1 MIKSIIIGKKNV
13 AGRNSSGKITV
24 HHKGGGH
31 KKKFRKIDFL
41 RNTDSTGIVT
51 SLEYDPYRTAFIAS
65 VYDFLNRRYFF
76 MLAPKNLNIGDV
88 VIGKNLYQHD
98 LNASPFYK
106 KFEIPILKLPHVNT
120 HKSNLLIEAT
130 EKFLSSY
137 FLVSRSGLVTR
148 LPILPPAPKIVM
160 TVMKTPN

>member
-1 MIKSIIIGKKNV
+1 MKKNV

-65 VYDFLNRRYFF
+65 VYDFLNRKYCLQTDLRKDSGHEYRYQRH
-76 MLAPKNLNIGDV
+76 NLM
-88 VIGKNLYQHD
+88 
-98 LNASPFYK
+98 
-106 KFEIPILKLPHVNT
+106 ET
-120 HKSNLLIEAT
+120 HC
-130 EKFLSSY
+130 
-137 FLVSRSGLVTR
+137 G
-148 LPILPPAPKIVM
+148 
-160 TVMKTPN
+160 